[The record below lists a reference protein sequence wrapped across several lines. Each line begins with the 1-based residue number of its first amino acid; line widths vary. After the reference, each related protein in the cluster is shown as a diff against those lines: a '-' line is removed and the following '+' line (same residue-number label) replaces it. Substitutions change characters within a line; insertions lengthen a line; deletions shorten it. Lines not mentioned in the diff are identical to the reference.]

1 MLSVGP
7 PSQRWHIH
15 FKPFDMTDVHD
26 PSRFEAMYASGA
38 PWDIGRPQQ
47 AFIEIAD
54 QIRGSVLDSGCGTG
68 DIALF
73 FASRGNTV
81 TGVDY
86 LDEAIR
92 RAKLKAA
99 ERGQSVTFLVKDATK
114 LAEWDER
121 FENIVDS
128 GLFHVFTDDDRKKY
142 VAGLATVLKP
152 GGRVFLMCFSNE
164 EPGTDGPRRVSKQE
178 LQDAFTQGWE
188 IESIKPAR
196 FEVRPDLKD
205 MTFSPGGPKTW
216 FATIRRK

>member
-1 MLSVGP
+1 
-7 PSQRWHIH
+7 
-15 FKPFDMTDVHD
+15 
-26 PSRFEAMYASGA
+26 MYAGGA
-38 PWDIGRPQQ
+38 PWDVGHPQQ
-47 AFIEIAD
+47 AFVDIAD

-73 FASRGNTV
+73 LASRGNTV

-86 LDEAIR
+86 LDEPIR

-114 LAEWDER
+114 LKEWSER
-121 FENIVDS
+121 FDNVVDS
-128 GLFHVFTDDDRKKY
+128 GLFHVFSDDDRKKY

-152 GGRVFLMCFSNE
+152 GGRLFLMCFSDE
-164 EPGTDGPRRVSKQE
+164 EPGSDGPRRVSKQE
-178 LQDAFTQGWE
+178 LQDAFSQGWE
-188 IESIKPAR
+188 IESIKAAR

-216 FATIRRK
+216 FTTIRRK